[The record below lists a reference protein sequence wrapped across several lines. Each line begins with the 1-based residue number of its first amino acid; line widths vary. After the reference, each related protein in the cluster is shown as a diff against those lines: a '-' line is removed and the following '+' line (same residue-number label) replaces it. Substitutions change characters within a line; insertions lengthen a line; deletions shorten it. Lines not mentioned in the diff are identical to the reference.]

1 MTGVLPLVIHSFGL
15 DYFLFLLSGGGKE
28 QALSGRN
35 YKITRPFRQDGL
47 LAREPQCVDNGDG
60 ELGRWNGTKE
70 NEALFTAPA

>member
-1 MTGVLPLVIHSFGL
+1 MTGVLPSVIHSFGL

-28 QALSGRN
+28 QALSGQN
-35 YKITRPFRQDGL
+35 YKIRPFRQDRV

-60 ELGRWNGTKE
+60 ELRRWNGTKE